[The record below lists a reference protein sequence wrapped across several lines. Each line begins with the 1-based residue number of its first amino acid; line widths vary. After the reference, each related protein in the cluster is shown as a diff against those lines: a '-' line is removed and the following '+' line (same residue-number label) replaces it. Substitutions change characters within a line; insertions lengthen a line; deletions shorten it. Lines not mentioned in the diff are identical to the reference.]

1 MSQQKLPIKMLK
13 ISFLFIQAPKLL
25 PNCSITFKLKIN
37 KTGNR
42 SKDNE

>member
-25 PNCSITFKLKIN
+25 PNYPIAQLHSN
-37 KTGNR
+37 
-42 SKDNE
+42 